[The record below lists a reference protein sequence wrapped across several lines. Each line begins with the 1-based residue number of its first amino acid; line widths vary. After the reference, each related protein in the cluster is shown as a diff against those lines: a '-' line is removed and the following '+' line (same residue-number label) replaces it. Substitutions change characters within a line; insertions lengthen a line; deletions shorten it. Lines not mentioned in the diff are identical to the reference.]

1 MGDQFKESLS
11 ALMDGEA
18 EELELRRLLTSESS
32 EVDKQWARY
41 HLARDVI
48 QGNDQ
53 ASHFQHLD
61 ISQQVAEAIRQEP
74 VLGQQDT
81 TNKWWKPMAGFAVA
95 ASVAMAV
102 VVGVQST
109 QQVTPGLDGAPT
121 SAQVVSNKVYPV
133 QGASLQAADGA
144 GSVVTYSATDLPGGL
159 AASRAQADLEAQKRL
174 DKYMLRHTERAA
186 LNNGQGMVSFA
197 RVASFETE

>member
-1 MGDQFKESLS
+1 MGDQLKESLS

-18 EELELRRLLTSESS
+18 EELELRRLLASESS
-32 EVDKQWARY
+32 EIDSQWKRY
-41 HLARDVI
+41 HLVRDVI
-48 QGNDQ
+48 QGNNQ
-53 ASHFQHLD
+53 SSEFQHLD
-61 ISQQVAEAIRQEP
+61 ISQLVAESIRQEP
-74 VLGQQDT
+74 TLVRQET
-81 TNKWWKPMAGFAVA
+81 ASKWWKPMAGFAVA

-109 QQVTPGLDGAPT
+109 QQVTPGLDGAPA
-121 SAQVVSNKVYPV
+121 SKQIASNKVYPV
-133 QGASLQAADGA
+133 QGASMQAGDGA
-144 GSVVTYSATDLPGGL
+144 GSVVTYNAAELPGGL
-159 AASRAQADLEAQKRL
+159 AASRAMADLEAQKRL